1 MKAKETIS
9 TLLGLKQEQ
18 VAMLL
23 QVSRSKWS
31 MYELGLRSLPA
42 ASMEILSE
50 LLAII
55 ETAEEQINTQ
65 PSVEEKNEHLATIEK
80 QIKEN
85 IYQQQSI
92 SDKISAL
99 EIKRKAL
106 FRVSHLKQHYKDT
119 GKNKVAYQKGLVG
132 HFLAKAQ
139 NTAGKNSWS
148 QIRQYEIKLKT
159 LQQEEKFLRTELEEL
174 GK

>member
-31 MYELGLRSLPA
+31 MYELGLRQLSPEA
-42 ASMEILSE
+42 MEILLE
-50 LLAII
+50 LMAII
-55 ETAEEQINTQ
+55 ETAEEEINIQ
-65 PSVEEKNEHLATIEK
+65 PSAEETKEHLATIEK

-85 IYQQQSI
+85 IYQQRSI
-92 SDKISAL
+92 LDKISAL
-99 EIKRKAL
+99 EVKRKAL
-106 FRVSHLKQHYKDT
+106 LRVSHLKQRYKDT
-119 GKNKVAYQKGLVG
+119 GKNKAAYQKGLVE
-132 HFLAKAQ
+132 HFVAKAQ
-139 NTAGKNSWS
+139 KAAGEQPWS
-148 QIRQYEIKLKT
+148 QLRQYEIKLKT
-159 LQQEEKFLRTELEEL
+159 LQQEEKFLREEL

>member
-42 ASMEILSE
+42 ASMEILAE

-55 ETAEEQINTQ
+55 ETAEEINMQ
-65 PSVEEKNEHLATIEK
+65 PSAEERKEHLATIEK

-85 IYQQQSI
+85 IYQQRSI
-92 SDKISAL
+92 ADKISAL
-99 EIKRKAL
+99 EIKQKAL
-106 FRVSHLKQHYKDT
+106 LRVSHLKQHYKDT
-119 GKNKVAYQKGLVG
+119 GKNKAEYQKGLAE

-148 QIRQYEIKLKT
+148 QQRQYEIKMKT
-159 LQQEEKFLRTELEEL
+159 LQQEEKFLREELEGF